1 MQKIQITPDLVMA
14 FTNVILAIAAIIAI
28 YIAVRQNMI
37 HKKTN
42 DPYCNINCVDCA
54 QNITIRIKNNGTGVM
69 TIKSFLVCEKDSNV
83 QYYNFS
89 SCISEDIA
97 LTYYSV
103 DIIGRS
109 IAPKDGLTLL
119 EKKDE
124 EKVIDTVVKGEYS
137 KLRKELKKY
146 VLKLEYIDMYGKEHV
161 KEKDLSVIY
170 GEQRRTPHEEK
181 PQSCQQAK
189 KRRLKKEI

>member
-181 PQSCQQAK
+181 P
-189 KRRLKKEI
+189 

>member
-1 MQKIQITPDLVMA
+1 MQTMQIISNLMMGLA
-14 FTNVILAIAAIIAI
+14 NLILETTAIIAI
-28 YIAVRQNMI
+28 CIAIKQNKI
-37 HKKTN
+37 HKETN
-42 DPYCNINCVDCA
+42 KPYCNINCVDCA
-54 QNITIRIKNNGTGVM
+54 QNITIRIKNNGMGAM
-69 TIKSFLVCEKDSNV
+69 TIKSFLICGKDSNV

-124 EKVIDTVVKGEYS
+124 EKVIDLAVKGEYE

-146 VLKLEYIDMYGKEHV
+146 ILKLEYIDMYGKKHV

-170 GEQRRTPHEEK
+170 GEQRRIPHEKCENK
-181 PQSCQQAK
+181 ALEDS
-189 KRRLKKEI
+189 

>member
-1 MQKIQITPDLVMA
+1 MQTIQSTPDLVMA

-28 YIAVRQNMI
+28 CIAIRQNII

-42 DPYCNINCVDCA
+42 NPYCNINCVDCA
-54 QNITIRIKNNGTGVM
+54 QNITIRIKNNGMGAM
-69 TIKSFLVCEKDSNV
+69 TIKSFLICGKDSNV

-119 EKKDE
+119 EKKDK
-124 EKVIDTVVKGEYS
+124 EKVVDLAVKREYD

-146 VLKLEYIDMYGKEHV
+146 ILKLEYVDMYGEKHV

-170 GEQRRTPHEEK
+170 GEQRRIPHEKCENK
-181 PQSCQQAK
+181 ALEDS
-189 KRRLKKEI
+189 